1 MIYRFILGYRTLHM
15 RQPSNKEVQQRPDED
30 WAQGRLDWAYFVCKC
45 GPAAHGTLSEY
56 AVGQIWAGDAD
67 VDDMP
72 TAPGRKLRK
81 KDGWRRAIPACAF
94 RDDTDC
100 AAIEKGDTTVIQEKL
115 HLDLLRVSKLVHAE
129 ARDALFATNIFAFSQ
144 RLALAE
150 CTIPHEQFGH
160 AHLARIR
167 NVILCVQPL
176 KIDMCVLNGFL
187 RDINDGIGIDNLTG
201 LRKLQIVVKCD
212 TKNVDE
218 TRYDWTEMW
227 RVTGLLS
234 FAKIDK
240 LEVAVDVR
248 SAYDRK
254 NSTQRDRADKYAR
267 MLEGRIARP
276 WDVVKQEVEA
286 LWMAYEEKA
295 RDAEAWVD
303 GVRFL

>member
-1 MIYRFILGYRTLHM
+1 
-15 RQPSNKEVQQRPDED
+15 V
-30 WAQGRLDWAYFVCKC
+30 QGRLDWAYFVCKC
-45 GPAAHGTLSEY
+45 GSAAHATRSEY
-56 AVGQIWAGDAD
+56 AVGQIWAGDANLDAD
-67 VDDMP
+67 VDDNQ
-72 TAPGRKLRK
+72 TALGRKPGQ

-94 RDDTDC
+94 KGDSDC
-100 AAIEKGDTTVIQEKL
+100 AAIEKGDIITIQEKL
-115 HLDLLRVSKLVHAE
+115 HLEILRVSKQVHAE
-129 ARDALFATNIFAFSQ
+129 ARDALFATNILAFSQ

-150 CTIPHEQFGH
+150 FTIPHEQFGH

-176 KIDMCVLNGFL
+176 KIDMSVLNGFL
-187 RDINDGIGIDNLTG
+187 RDINDGIGIDNLMG

-212 TKNVDE
+212 LKNVDE
-218 TRYDWTEMW
+218 TRYNWTEMW

-248 SAYDRK
+248 SAYDGK

-276 WDVVKQEVEA
+276 WDVVKEEVEA
-286 LWMAYEEKA
+286 LWVAYDEKT
-295 RDAEAWVD
+295 RDAEVWVD
-303 GVRFL
+303 GLRFL